1 MIAKIQI
8 VGTTNTKKST
18 LAALV
23 TKCLN
28 EHGIK
33 TILIDDD
40 NNKKLNLSIGDLA
53 SRFDS
58 EEITIETMQMNK
70 NGEKI

>member
-33 TILIDDD
+33 TALIDDD

-58 EEITIETMQMNK
+58 EEITIETIQMNK